1 MELLQGIKER
11 RSVRK
16 YTGNPVPREV
26 MEAVID
32 HTRFAPSW
40 TNSQTPRWNLIDNRD
55 VITQIGETAVRG
67 FSYNLDT
74 LKNATGV
81 AVLSYVKGV
90 SGSVAKY
97 GLEEAEN
104 ASKWEVFDAGIAG
117 ATFCLAAHGHGV
129 GTVIMGVIDEVK
141 IAEIIN
147 LPENETVGAVIV
159 YGYAIDE
166 TLPVPNRK
174 EVSEILRFI

>member
-16 YTGNPVPREV
+16 YTDKPVPREV

-40 TNSQTPRWNLIDNRD
+40 SNSQTPRWHLVNNREI
-55 VITQIGETAVRG
+55 ITQIGETAVRG

-74 LKNATGV
+74 LKAATGV

-97 GLEEAEN
+97 GIAETDN
-104 ASKWEVFDAGIAG
+104 ASKWEEFDAGIAC
-117 ATFCLAAHGHGV
+117 ATFCLAAHGHEV

-141 IAEIIN
+141 IAQLID
-147 LPENETVGAVIV
+147 LPENEAVAAVIV
-159 YGYAIDE
+159 YGYADGE
-166 TLPVPNRK
+166 NPVPRRK
-174 EVSEILRFI
+174 EVSDILRFV